1 MQNDS
6 EPLGK
11 QTLNREIKSDVFT
24 DLFSAPK
31 NMFKLYQEF
40 HPEDKT
46 ATVDDVKLVTLTNV
60 LADNMYNDLGFRVGD
75 RLIILVE
82 HQSTWTEN
90 IVVRIF
96 LYVAQSI
103 KDFIDEQKLNLY
115 SGKKVKLPKPEAYVV
130 YTGDKPSCPEV
141 LSLNDL
147 FWDGDKNY
155 TVDVRVKVIRDG
167 KKGDILDQYIV
178 FTRVL
183 AEQIKIHGKTVKAIK
198 ETIRICKE
206 RNILKEYLES
216 RESEVVTIMNA
227 LYDQKEILERYV
239 NEERQEAREEGRA
252 EARAE
257 FSEREAEFSKR
268 EAELKEEVKKVA
280 ERTGREKAIEFAKD
294 LLTDLNL
301 SLDAVAKYSRLPLP
315 DVEELAKSMGK

>member
-1 MQNDS
+1 MSNETQLQNDS

-257 FSEREAEFSKR
+257 FSKR